1 MEDVDT
7 MISKA
12 LKLIDEWQSEPRTRK
27 TADLLQMQLTL
38 LKVAVGI
45 DKFNELPSF
54 VRYLD
59 EVSRWISEDMKQHI
73 AKMEETQKLD
83 EAFAKVEDGVL
94 KLEGRLS
101 DELNKRELEA
111 RHGQ

>member
-7 MISKA
+7 LISKS
-12 LKLIDEWQSEPRTRK
+12 LKLIDEWQEEKTRK

-38 LKVAVGI
+38 LKVAIGI
-45 DKFNELPSF
+45 DRFNVLPSF

-59 EVSRWISEDMKQHI
+59 ETTKFISHDAKKHI
-73 AKMEETQKLD
+73 EQMDHRLKLD

-94 KLEGRLS
+94 KLE
-101 DELNKRELEA
+101 NKLA
-111 RHGQ
+111 VKDGVLKL

>member
-12 LKLIDEWQSEPRTRK
+12 LKLIDEWEEEKTRK

-38 LKVAVGI
+38 LKVAIGI
-45 DKFNELPSF
+45 DRFNELPSF

-59 EVSRWISEDMKQHI
+59 ETTRFISNDAKKHI
-73 AKMEETQKLD
+73 EQMEQKLKLD
-83 EAFAKVEDGVL
+83 EAFAKVENGVL
-94 KLEGRLS
+94 KLERKVLG
-101 DELNKRELEA
+101 
-111 RHGQ
+111 

>member
-12 LKLIDEWQSEPRTRK
+12 LKLIDQWEEEKTRK

-38 LKVAVGI
+38 LKVAIGI
-45 DKFNELPSF
+45 DRFNELPSF

-59 EVSRWISEDMKQHI
+59 ETTRFISNDAKKHI
-73 AKMEETQKLD
+73 QQMEQTLKLD

-94 KLEGRLS
+94 KIGKKLGCS
-101 DELNKRELEA
+101 S
-111 RHGQ
+111 